1 MQRRKAVFCAVR
13 NFRVCVVTLK
23 LGLNSG
29 VRNIE
34 FTRRGFV
41 PTIEPTSY
49 KTSETHHGN
58 PHTASADI

>member
-1 MQRRKAVFCAVR
+1 
-13 NFRVCVVTLK
+13 
-23 LGLNSG
+23 